1 MDKLC
6 TDYEDIILL
15 GEFNA
20 EVKEKNISDFMST
33 YNLKSLVKKKKK
45 KCFKNPDNPPHIDL
59 ILTNSPRSFQ
69 DSSVLE
75 TGLPDFHNLQLQ
87 F

>member
-1 MDKLC
+1 MRSKKWLLWCSYNHHKENIASHLRNVNAALDKLC

-45 KCFKNPDNPPHIDL
+45 KMF
-59 ILTNSPRSFQ
+59 
-69 DSSVLE
+69 
-75 TGLPDFHNLQLQ
+75 
-87 F
+87 

>member
-45 KCFKNPDNPPHIDL
+45 KCLKNPDNPPHIDL